1 MNKALLALAALACM
15 ASLPT
20 LAQEDAPTTAPS
32 PQAASAA
39 LTLTL
44 ESQGDIE
51 RRTMLYQ
58 CDDEQTLGVQYLNA
72 APNFLAIVPVDGQA
86 LVFATT
92 LSASG
97 ARYVAGPYEWWTH
110 QGEATLRD
118 LTQGE
123 DADAL
128 ATCTETSNTP

>member
-1 MNKALLALAALACM
+1 VNRRRSCPWRSAISCSSGIALAWSRNRHEAEIDWCIDPTPRRRTIMNKALLALAALACM

-39 LTLTL
+39 LTLIL

-58 CDDEQTLGVQYLNA
+58 CDDEQTLG
-72 APNFLAIVPVDGQA
+72 
-86 LVFATT
+86 
-92 LSASG
+92 
-97 ARYVAGPYEWWTH
+97 
-110 QGEATLRD
+110 
-118 LTQGE
+118 
-123 DADAL
+123 
-128 ATCTETSNTP
+128 